1 MPFTQAHQLAATLLG
16 ITPCRSTLV
25 RLSQFY
31 GDCIEIE
38 LNRPDT
44 PTIVYGMSD
53 GSMLHIDGAWKEVKL
68 GRIFSQSDLQSS
80 AVEDRAGQ
88 INASL
93 YIARIGH
100 CDQFWTPWQAHLLPF
115 QPLGSDLVL
124 VNDGAPWM
132 AHRQQRDFGQ
142 ATPIL
147 DRTGGPVLPRA
158 GTLSGSESGG
168 YGEREESLNLVK

>member
-132 AHRQQRDFGQ
+132 AR
-142 ATPIL
+142 
-147 DRTGGPVLPRA
+147 
-158 GTLSGSESGG
+158 
-168 YGEREESLNLVK
+168 